1 MHENPRIFV
10 SSYTLRKCSKTVD
23 FIHFRR
29 YNTNGNRV
37 IFFQYFIRFLKL
49 YESIGEYKMREKI
62 ENFIA
67 MSGATLLIAVGTY
80 FFKFPNNFTFGGITG
95 LAVLIAKTGLIS
107 AADFSFVAN
116 MSLLILGAV
125 ILGKK
130 FVAKTAYCSVLLSV
144 ALSLFERIFP
154 MNQPFTK
161 QPMLEV
167 MFAIALP
174 ALGSAI
180 LFNIG
185 SSSGGTDIIAMIL
198 KKYSSFNIGPA
209 LMLSDLL
216 ITIAG
221 FFIFDIKTGLY
232 SLLGLTIRSF
242 MVDTFIE
249 NFNLSKYFNVVCDDP
264 EPICDFIVHELNRS
278 ASVFHATGAYS
289 GQDKAI
295 VLTALN
301 RTQAV
306 RLRNF
311 IKITDPKAFI
321 LISNTSEIIG
331 KGFHSI

>member
-1 MHENPRIFV
+1 MKAPL
-10 SSYTLRKCSKTVD
+10 TD
-23 FIHFRR
+23 
-29 YNTNGNRV
+29 
-37 IFFQYFIRFLKL
+37 
-49 YESIGEYKMREKI
+49 
-62 ENFIA
+62 
-67 MSGATLLIAVGTY
+67 
-80 FFKFPNNFTFGGITG
+80 
-95 LAVLIAKTGLIS
+95 
-107 AADFSFVAN
+107 
-116 MSLLILGAV
+116 
-125 ILGKK
+125 
-130 FVAKTAYCSVLLSV
+130 
-144 ALSLFERIFP
+144 
-154 MNQPFTK
+154 
-161 QPMLEV
+161 QPMLELC
-167 MFAIALP
+167 FAIALP

-221 FFIFDIKTGLY
+221 FFIFD
-232 SLLGLTIRSF
+232 
-242 MVDTFIE
+242 
-249 NFNLSKYFNVVCDDP
+249 LSKYFNVVCDDP